1 MEHDFKVKTH
11 WSGGRNEKGTFEA
24 DHLKGEIS
32 IPSELG
38 GIGNASNPD
47 ELLVS
52 AASGCY
58 IISLAAALERSRFT
72 DVVIEQESIGTAS
85 LDAGKFKMVKI
96 THHPKITVNEAEYK
110 KLEKQIDRIT
120 EIADGNCMISN
131 SIRGNVEIEINAEII
146 LK

>member
-11 WSGGRNEKGTFEA
+11 WSGGRNGQGTFEA
-24 DHLKGEIS
+24 DHLKCEIS
-32 IPSELG
+32 IPRELG

-72 DVVIEQESIGTAS
+72 DVVIEQESVGTAS
-85 LDAGKFKMVKI
+85 LDSGKFKMVKI
-96 THHPKITVNEAEYK
+96 MHHPKITVNEAEYK

-120 EIADGNCMISN
+120 DIADGNCMISN

-146 LK
+146 VK